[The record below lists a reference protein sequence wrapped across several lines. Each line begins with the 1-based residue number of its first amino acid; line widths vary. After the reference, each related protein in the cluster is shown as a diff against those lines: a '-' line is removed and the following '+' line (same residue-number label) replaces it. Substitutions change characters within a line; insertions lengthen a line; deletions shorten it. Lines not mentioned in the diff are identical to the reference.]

1 MLRCWRFASLG
12 QVIRG
17 PRMLMIT
24 ATAITAT
31 TITVMRPRQ
40 FVITVTM
47 RIPRTHAPPT
57 DTGDQISSLTVY
69 SSAPARGSPV
79 GTDADITAAVVMAYT
94 AAAVAVASAVAGN
107 TAVAVILQE
116 VVADTAA
123 AVAVTTA
130 VAGDTAVAVILQEDV
145 ADTPPDMVGMLAVD
159 IVGTAAV
166 PDSVAVVVTAVMV
179 TAVVMVTT
187 VAVTVVMVT
196 AVADT
201 KSAISSRLGEK
212 GWPKP
217 AFLFD
222 RVARRSCGRPALS
235 ELGVKVSLHPAQAL
249 RTPL

>member
-79 GTDADITAAVVMAYT
+79 GTDADITAAVVMA
-94 AAAVAVASAVAGN
+94 
-107 TAVAVILQE
+107 
-116 VVADTAA
+116 DTAA
-123 AVAVTTA
+123 GVGVTTA